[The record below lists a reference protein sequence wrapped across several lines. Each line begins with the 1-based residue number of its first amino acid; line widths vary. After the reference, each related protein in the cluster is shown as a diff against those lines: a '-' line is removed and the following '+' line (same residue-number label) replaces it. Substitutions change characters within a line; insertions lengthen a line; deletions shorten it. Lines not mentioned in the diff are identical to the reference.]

1 LTAFTQLLRLRARLE
16 MADARLDDA
25 VRTVQTGFSLARHA
39 AESPDQ
45 ISCVIACGI
54 ASGMALEVEEFVQ
67 LPGSP
72 NLYWALSDLPRPM
85 IDLRK
90 ALQMERL
97 WAGLVPDLRD
107 TKLGPLSRPQVESLA
122 GQLDRLLSGGF
133 KPVQGDMRKWFLS
146 FKQDE
151 VPAQAKKALIAA
163 GRNAQQLDA
172 MPPLQVWVLYQLHE
186 FDRYYD
192 EILKGQSL
200 PYWQARPHWQRLK
213 AQIKVEIKPGA
224 AMSLVWV
231 GLTPVEK
238 VVFASVRVE
247 RHLAALRCIEAIRLY
262 AAGHGG
268 QVPQKLADITE
279 VPVPIDPVTG
289 QDFEYKVEGRQIRL
303 SAPPPPGEQPRFRAN
318 MLQYELT
325 VAAK

>member
-1 LTAFTQLLRLRARLE
+1 
-16 MADARLDDA
+16 
-25 VRTVQTGFSLARHA
+25 
-39 AESPDQ
+39 
-45 ISCVIACGI
+45 
-54 ASGMALEVEEFVQ
+54 
-67 LPGSP
+67 
-72 NLYWALSDLPRPM
+72 M

-97 WAGLVPDLRD
+97 WAGLMPDLRNP
-107 TKLGPLSRPQVESLA
+107 KLGPLSRSEIEALA
-122 GQLDRLLSGGF
+122 GQLDRWFSGGF

-151 VPAQAKKALIAA
+151 VPPQAKKALIAA
-163 GRNAQQLDA
+163 GRSAQQLDA
-172 MPPLQVWVLYQLHE
+172 MPPFQVWVLYQLHE
-186 FDRYYD
+186 YDRYYD

-213 AQIKVEIKPGA
+213 AQMKTEIKPGA

-231 GLTPVEK
+231 SLTPVEK

-262 AAGHGG
+262 AAKHGG
-268 QVPQKLADITE
+268 KPPEKLSAITE

-289 QDFEYKVEGRQIRL
+289 QDFEYKVEGKKIKL

-318 MLQYELT
+318 MLQYDLT
-325 VAAK
+325 VAAQ